1 MELGDRKLKILQA
14 IVDDY
19 ILTAVPVGSR
29 TLSKKYLT
37 GISSATIRNE
47 MSDLEEMGYLE
58 QPHTSA
64 GRIPSDKAYR
74 LYVDRLMQVRGLN
87 EQEASSISA
96 HFNRRMDGVLE
107 VMQKAADALGDATQ
121 YTALVLSP
129 RMDEVPVRHVQLVPV
144 SPGLMLLVVVTDA
157 GIYKDAMLRVSES
170 FDADYLYQ
178 MSKMLT
184 EVFQGHTFSQIAEQI
199 MPRLAAQAERHKLLF
214 GVIAQAMRYNT
225 EQEKQTPQVVLGG
238 ANNIFHYP
246 EYNDVSKA
254 REFLALL
261 EGKDQ
266 LANLLTSRGNLEF
279 SVTIGTENPIAS
291 FQDYSVVTAT
301 YHIGGKSLGSFGVIG
316 PTRMQYGRVVSVMD
330 YLTHSLE
337 EIFRNL
343 GGFEGSD
350 TT

>member
-74 LYVDRLMQVRGLN
+74 LYVDRLMQVRGLD

-121 YTALVLSP
+121 YTALVLPP

-144 SPGLMLLVVVTDA
+144 SPGLMLLVVITDA
-157 GIYKDAMLRVSES
+157 GIYKDAMLRVKEH

-184 EVFQGHTFSQIAEQI
+184 EVFQGHTFSEITEQI
-199 MPRLAAQAERHKLLF
+199 MPRLAAQAQRHKLLF

-225 EQEKQTPQVVLGG
+225 EQEKQAPQVVLGG

-246 EYNDVSKA
+246 EYNDVAKA

-266 LANLLTSRGNLEF
+266 LASLLTSPGNVEF

-301 YHIGGKSLGSFGVIG
+301 YHIGDKSLGSFGVIG
-316 PTRMQYGRVVSVMD
+316 PTRMQYGRVMSVMD
-330 YLTHSLE
+330 YLARSLE
-337 EIFRNL
+337 EIFRHL
-343 GGFEGSD
+343 GGDHG
-350 TT
+350 T